1 MDEGQCD
8 SPLVVILPEE
18 SVQHCVTTCTHKRA
32 WIQKE
37 MIQCGQCWLWFHVEC
52 IELDKKA
59 RQTYLSC
66 PDCRQMPSL
75 VRIILDEIVDVK
87 HTFNE
92 CLVTNN
98 RLVSELTCKYVECE
112 ELKQEIN
119 TLRDRVR
126 DISNAHNQEAWK
138 AFQMKQLQKP
148 ELLIGSSITRDIRS
162 TDSEKLHIITLSGAC
177 IRDVASTLSEVRG
190 KYSRVT
196 IQVGSNDCADRE
208 TTAEEMTEQYRRM
221 VHALQDG
228 KTDTT
233 ISAVLPRC
241 NDETANERIASLNA
255 GLQTVAVDMACAF
268 IPHADFTLNSGKPND
283 GYYLDCGESNHNK
296 NKCRFSY
303 RLICEICSEGH
314 KSKIH
319 GIQNR
324 ANENKYQNRQGAYES
339 RRTDRQQD
347 PPRYNTYK
355 RPRKYGG
362 RHDNQWST
370 GGDRYSNTPRS
381 EGYNRPHKYEDRRSD
396 TPRGD
401 EDDYT
406 RVYGARR
413 NVRNNRPPYT
423 PRHEE
428 CNRSREYDDR
438 RSDRQSATPPR

>member
-1 MDEGQCD
+1 MICPVVVATSTVKSSTNMDEGQCD

-138 AFQMKQLQKP
+138 AFQLKQLQKP

-196 IQVGSNDCADRE
+196 IQVSSNDCADRE
-208 TTAEEMTEQYRRM
+208 TTAKEMTEQYRRM
-221 VHALQDG
+221 VRGLQDG
-228 KTDTT
+228 ATETT

-241 NDETANERIASLNA
+241 NDETANERIANLNA
-255 GLQTVAVDMACAF
+255 GLQTVADDMACTI

-283 GYYLDCGESNHNK
+283 GYYLDDGVHLSKRGSERLIADLQLEKAATQKRNVNSSSRVPCEYCGERNHNK
-296 NKCRFSY
+296 KKCRFSY
-303 RLICEICSEGH
+303 RLICEICGEEGH
-314 KSKIH
+314 KGKIH
-319 GIQNR
+319 GIQN
-324 ANENKYQNRQGAYES
+324 
-339 RRTDRQQD
+339 
-347 PPRYNTYK
+347 
-355 RPRKYGG
+355 
-362 RHDNQWST
+362 
-370 GGDRYSNTPRS
+370 
-381 EGYNRPHKYEDRRSD
+381 
-396 TPRGD
+396 
-401 EDDYT
+401 
-406 RVYGARR
+406 
-413 NVRNNRPPYT
+413 
-423 PRHEE
+423 
-428 CNRSREYDDR
+428 
-438 RSDRQSATPPR
+438 